1 MLFLCAMACGEE
13 GPDISTI
20 PEPII
25 VEFSSSLNFIG
36 GSLVDG
42 KVDDTKLD
50 FWVGTFEELTGDEPG
65 TVTFTTSNIGFDAP
79 EVDCEALQTAVSCPF
94 TTSVNIAR
102 GIGLFARVEDPR
114 GSEGN
119 WLTTLSPLVFE
130 DTMNRIRDN
139 PMPFTSDLAG
149 GTVLPR
155 AFLEL
160 AATSLERQVEDLER
174 GGALVKFIVD
184 LDENGA
190 LVPLEGVVATL
201 QSRRDY
207 QVVYANALGLPDPT
221 LDATS
226 SIGAVWFF
234 PQAPEATIHALF
246 PIYTSDDG
254 RQTVGQGFIN
264 HSAVSVFPHIFGPD
278 NTAVIEQ

>member
-1 MLFLCAMACGEE
+1 MLFLCVMACGEE

-25 VEFSSSLNFIG
+25 VEFASSLNFIG

-119 WLTTLSPLVFE
+119 WLTTLSPLVFAE
-130 DTMNRIRDN
+130 TLDRLRDN
-139 PMPFTSDLAG
+139 PVPFTSDLG
-149 GTVLPR
+149 GGPVLPR
-155 AFLEL
+155 TFLEL
-160 AATSLERQVEDLER
+160 AATSLERPADELEKL
-174 GGALVKFIVD
+174 GALVQFVFEF
-184 LDENGA
+184 DENGA
-190 LVPLEGVVATL
+190 FAPMEGVVASL
-201 QSRRDY
+201 ESRRDY
-207 QVVYANALGLPDPT
+207 QVVYANGFGLPDPSLT
-221 LDATS
+221 ETSATG
-226 SIGAVWFF
+226 IVWFF
-234 PQAPEATIHALF
+234 PLASEPDYHVLF
-246 PIYTSDDG
+246 PTYTSADG
-254 RQTVGQGFIN
+254 RVALGQGFIN
-264 HSAVSVFPHIFGPD
+264 HSAMSVIPYVFPVEPPAEVGD
-278 NTAVIEQ
+278 